1 MIEFQNVSAS
11 YGSVPVLKHISFS
24 IGASELVVLL
34 GKSGS
39 GKSTLLKVIAG
50 LLPPTEGEY
59 HFQNKNV
66 YQLSREG
73 RDFTRE
79 EAAERLVF
87 LSPERIEKI
96 ESGRSAPPP
105 DEVLV
110 MERAYQNPE
119 LSNWFCTHECPIGMK
134 YEQEVKLKS
143 LAQVTVET
151 LAALHAMNEEEKRLI
166 AISVDERVSDAERGD
181 FDRILDKLGALD
193 RAIRS
198 MQIWLEHARQSGKI
212 DEAE

>member
-1 MIEFQNVSAS
+1 M
-11 YGSVPVLKHISFS
+11 GKRSVR
-24 IGASELVVLL
+24 E
-34 GKSGS
+34 
-39 GKSTLLKVIAG
+39 
-50 LLPPTEGEY
+50 
-59 HFQNKNV
+59 NKNI
-66 YQLSREG
+66 YQLSREE
-73 RDFTRE
+73 RELTRE
-79 EAAERLVF
+79 AASEALVF

-96 ESGRSAPPP
+96 ESGKSAPHP
-105 DEVLV
+105 DEVLAL
-110 MERAYQNPE
+110 EHAYRNPE

-151 LAALHAMNEEEKRLI
+151 LAALHAMDEEKNRLI
-166 AISVDERVSDAERGD
+166 AISVDGRVNDAERRD
-181 FDRILDKLGALD
+181 FDRILGKLNALD

>member
-1 MIEFQNVSAS
+1 M
-11 YGSVPVLKHISFS
+11 GKRSVR
-24 IGASELVVLL
+24 E
-34 GKSGS
+34 
-39 GKSTLLKVIAG
+39 
-50 LLPPTEGEY
+50 
-59 HFQNKNV
+59 NKNV
-66 YQLSREG
+66 YQLSRES
-73 RDFTRE
+73 RELTRE
-79 EAAERLVF
+79 AASEALVF

-96 ESGRSAPPP
+96 ESGRSAPHP
-105 DEVLV
+105 DEVLA
-110 MERAYQNPE
+110 MEHAYRNPE

-151 LAALHAMNEEEKRLI
+151 LAALHAMDEEKNRLI
-166 AISVDERVSDAERGD
+166 AISVDGRVNDAERRD
-181 FDRILDKLGALD
+181 FDRILGKLNALD